1 MGMSLP
7 ELAGIAGHFVRAR
20 WRWHTLHGEALRDF
34 QDARARAIVA
44 FAAQHAPFYR
54 AHWAGH
60 DLRDWRT
67 LPTVDKQTM
76 MAHFATF
83 NTRGI
88 SQEAALAVA
97 LAAERDRD
105 FAPTLDGVTVGL
117 SSGTSG
123 HRGIFL
129 AAPWEQ
135 TGWAGVLL
143 ARALH
148 RWQGRLRVAFF
159 LRSNSNLYER
169 IGGLVI
175 QFRYFDLM
183 TPLPAA
189 IRALNDLRP
198 HVIVGPPSL
207 LLLLA
212 EAHERGT
219 LRARPDRLIS
229 VAEVLEPQ
237 DHARLHAIF
246 AAPIHQI
253 YQCTEG
259 LLAISCARGA
269 LHIQEDLV
277 AIQAVPLLNP
287 SNGEG
292 KPGRDTKGSEGAESH
307 EGMIPSDFRA
317 VGPRIQPIITDLW
330 RRTQPMVRYRLNDV
344 VQLAP
349 GPCAC
354 GSGFRVI
361 AAVEGRSDDCCR
373 FISTDGT
380 LRIFFPDTIRRM
392 ILLASGQI
400 AEYQAVQTR
409 PGQLS
414 VHLAVVPGADFGAVA
429 QAVRAS
435 VAATLVQ
442 YACRPAELELA
453 EGLCAEAPGTKRR
466 RVRCLG

>member
-1 MGMSLP
+1 MGMSLA
-7 ELAGIAGHFVRAR
+7 ELAGIAGHFARAQ
-20 WRWHTLHGEALRDF
+20 WRWHTLRGDALRAY
-34 QDARARAIVA
+34 QDRRARAIVA
-44 FAAQHAPFYR
+44 YANAHAPFYR

-60 DLRDWRT
+60 DLHDWRT
-67 LPTVDKQTM
+67 LPTVEKQSM
-76 MAHFATF
+76 MAHFDTF

-88 SQEAALAVA
+88 TQAEAMRVA

-105 FAPTLDGVTVGL
+105 FAPTLAGVTVGL

-135 TGWAGVLL
+135 TGWAGVML

-159 LRSNSNLYER
+159 LRANSNLYEQ

-175 QFRYFDLM
+175 QFRYLDLM
-183 TPLPAA
+183 TPLPEA
-189 IRALNDLRP
+189 ICVLNDLRP

-212 EAHERGT
+212 EARERGT
-219 LRARPDRLIS
+219 LRARPQRLIS
-229 VAEVLEPQ
+229 VAEVLEPH
-237 DHARLHAIF
+237 DHARLHNIF
-246 AAPIHQI
+246 AAPVHQI

-277 AIQAVPLLNP
+277 AIQDGDGDTEATAD
-287 SNGEG
+287 
-292 KPGRDTKGSEGAESH
+292 GRKDT
-307 EGMIPSDFRA
+307 EGMGR
-317 VGPRIQPIITDLW
+317 RIQPIITDLW
-330 RRTQPMVRYRLNDV
+330 RRTQPIVRYGLNDV
-344 VQLAP
+344 VRLAR

-361 AAVEGRSDDCCR
+361 DAVEGRSDDCCR
-373 FISTDGT
+373 FIRVDGS

-409 PGQLS
+409 PGQVC
-414 VHLAVVPGADFGAVA
+414 VHLAVAPGADFGAVA

-435 VAATLVQ
+435 VTATLAH
-442 YACRPAELELA
+442 YGCRAAELDIV
-453 EGLCAEAPGTKRR
+453 EGLDVVLPGAKRR
-466 RVRCLG
+466 RVRRVG